1 MLLVIN
7 DQAVSVSEA
16 KFYPA
21 DDEHGDA
28 ILLQSGDASK
38 IFEGAVAR
46 AVWEQV
52 KHLAD
57 AVIEVREEGA

>member
-7 DQAVSVSEA
+7 DQAVSVSA
-16 KFYPA
+16 ATFHPA
-21 DDEHGDA
+21 DGKHGDA
-28 ILLQSGDASK
+28 ILLQSSDISK